1 MSWILHRYQHQLGLL
16 AASDIV
22 PRRPVKLT
30 GTAETIVLAAT
41 AADRPFGVTGE
52 ASALRAERVVTYD
65 RGNVVKAVAAASIAA
80 NAEVTVGSDNGA
92 LGPTLITAS
101 AHWAVGI
108 ALEAANP
115 GEVFSLYVAERKV

>member
-16 AASDIV
+16 AASDMV

-30 GTAETIVLAAT
+30 ATAEGVVLAAT

-52 ASALRAERVVTYD
+52 ASALRAERVVVYD

-92 LGPTLITAS
+92 LGPTHITAS

-108 ALEAANP
+108 AMEAANP